1 MAERGSS
8 RYRRDME
15 EGFTI
20 VQSTAPVQEVP
31 VFVLSFRQRDEVA
44 AAAAGGGWRVVA
56 ARRSE
61 GLETRFLASGAS
73 VAVIDARGAMS
84 EGLDA
89 ARLLGPT
96 IKAYGAAL
104 LILVSQSDTVHM
116 GRFYDAGATH
126 FLGSPMSSAAI
137 AHAIRFAE
145 RYVERLSGWA
155 GQGTSLANPLG
166 WRFDPA
172 SGSIEL
178 TPALAQLLDLPEAP
192 GPRALFARLELSD
205 RRLAWA
211 ALRRLREAGSTAFA
225 HDLPGKGRVVQHLQY
240 DAETGQIDALVEP
253 LGLAPDAGAAVRDVL
268 TGARD
273 SSSARRWIDRLLE
286 KGQRIG
292 LVLVGLTR
300 FDTINTAYGRP
311 AGDELLR
318 GVSRRVAE
326 AARETLGSDAV
337 VARIGGSDFL
347 AAAVDPGTPAL
358 RNAAR
363 RIEEA
368 LSRPFVAAGE
378 LVHLGAKVTLTES
391 VAGDGAASLL
401 RRASETLLGEGPAR
415 PGSGPS
421 IESLIGDLRRG
432 IERGEI
438 GVLFQPQVAVATG
451 QIVGVEALARWQH
464 PQHGEIGAEPLFTAA
479 ERAGLVGVLS
489 EHVQRRALTIAAH
502 WPRLLGELRLSINV
516 TAGDVGR
523 AGFGES
529 LLRWVDATGFPRH
542 RLTLEITESGIMADL
557 SEAARLLSELR
568 TAGCRVAID
577 DFGTGY
583 SSLAYLK
590 ALPLDYLKIDKKL
603 SSEIT
608 GSPRDRIVVR
618 GVIDMARSLGLAVV
632 AEGVETEAQLDMLAK
647 EGCQYFQGFLCS
659 EPIDVPALAALVR
672 DW

>member
-1 MAERGSS
+1 
-8 RYRRDME
+8 ME

-20 VQSTAPVQEVP
+20 VQGTAPAPEVP

-73 VAVIDARGAMS
+73 VAVIDARGAMT

-155 GQGTSLANPLG
+155 GQGASNSNPLG
-166 WRFDPA
+166 WRFDPVA
-172 SGSIEL
+172 GSIEL

-192 GPRALFARLELSD
+192 GPRALFGRLALSD

-253 LGLAPDAGAAVRDVL
+253 LGLTPDAGAAVRDVL

-273 SSSARRWIDRLLE
+273 APSARRWIDRAME

-318 GVSRRVAE
+318 SVSRRVAE
-326 AARETLGSDAV
+326 AARETLGPDVV

-347 AAAVDPGTPAL
+347 AAAVDPGTPKL
-358 RNAAR
+358 RTAAR

-368 LSRPFVAAGE
+368 LARPFVAAGE
-378 LVHLGAKVTLTES
+378 LVHLGAKVVLTES

-401 RRASETLLGEGPAR
+401 RRASETLLGEGVAR

-451 QIVGVEALARWQH
+451 QITGVEALARWQH
-464 PQHGEIGAEPLFTAA
+464 PQHGEIGAEPLFAAA

-502 WPRLLGELRLSINV
+502 WPRSLSSLRLSINV

-523 AGFGES
+523 PGFGES
-529 LLRWVDATGFPRH
+529 LLRWVDATGFPRQ

-557 SEAARLLSELR
+557 SEAAALLSGLR

-603 SSEIT
+603 SNEIT

-632 AEGVETEAQLDMLAK
+632 AEGVETEAALDLLAK

-659 EPIDVPALAALVR
+659 PPIDVPALAALVR